1 MKLKFKKREFNS
13 YIGQIKLGS
22 RKLILFYVSGVEGLL
37 NPDGRRYWRGE
48 GGQSVLYEIFNTIVN
63 SISIK

>member
-48 GGQSVLYEIFNTIVN
+48 GGQSVLSLNLKPN
-63 SISIK
+63 C